1 MAVQIM
7 GVSMAKCIPTLILT
21 NELKSLILA
30 LKLLRQI
37 KQIFVVVIVVAVVIV
52 IFNNTV
58 ADNFSSNSLSSSLS
72 IPDILFILIIN

>member
-1 MAVQIM
+1 M

-52 IFNNTV
+52 IVNNTV
-58 ADNFSSNSLSSSLS
+58 ADNFLSNSLSSSLN

>member
-1 MAVQIM
+1 
-7 GVSMAKCIPTLILT
+7 MAKCIPTLILT

-37 KQIFVVVIVVAVVIV
+37 KQIFVVVIVVAVVVV

-58 ADNFSSNSLSSSLS
+58 ADNFLSNSLSSSLN
-72 IPDILFILIIN
+72 IPDILFILIMN

>member
-1 MAVQIM
+1 MQIM

-37 KQIFVVVIVVAVVIV
+37 KQIFVVVIVVAVVVV

-58 ADNFSSNSLSSSLS
+58 ADNFFSNSLSSSLN

>member
-1 MAVQIM
+1 MQIM

-37 KQIFVVVIVVAVVIV
+37 KQIFVVVIAVAVVVV
-52 IFNNTV
+52 IFSNTV
-58 ADNFSSNSLSSSLS
+58 ADNFLSNSLSSSLN

>member
-1 MAVQIM
+1 MQIM

-37 KQIFVVVIVVAVVIV
+37 KQIFVVVIVVAVVVV

-58 ADNFSSNSLSSSLS
+58 ADNFLSNSLSSSLN

>member
-1 MAVQIM
+1 MQIM

-37 KQIFVVVIVVAVVIV
+37 KQVFVVVIVVAVVVV

-58 ADNFSSNSLSSSLS
+58 ADNFLSNSLSSSLN

>member
-1 MAVQIM
+1 M

-37 KQIFVVVIVVAVVIV
+37 KQIFVVVIVVAAVVV

-58 ADNFSSNSLSSSLS
+58 ADNFLSNSLSSSLN

>member
-1 MAVQIM
+1 M

-37 KQIFVVVIVVAVVIV
+37 KQVFVVVIVVAVVVV

-58 ADNFSSNSLSSSLS
+58 ADNFLSNSLSSSLN

>member
-1 MAVQIM
+1 MQIM

-52 IFNNTV
+52 IVNNTV
-58 ADNFSSNSLSSSLS
+58 ADNFLSNSLSSSLN

>member
-1 MAVQIM
+1 MQIM

-37 KQIFVVVIVVAVVIV
+37 KQIFVVVIVVAVVV
-52 IFNNTV
+52 VLFNNTV
-58 ADNFSSNSLSSSLS
+58 ADNFLSNSLSSSLN

>member
-1 MAVQIM
+1 M

-37 KQIFVVVIVVAVVIV
+37 KQIFVVVIVVAVVVV

-58 ADNFSSNSLSSSLS
+58 ADNFLSNSLSSSLN

>member
-1 MAVQIM
+1 M

-37 KQIFVVVIVVAVVIV
+37 KQIFVVVIVVAVAVV

-58 ADNFSSNSLSSSLS
+58 ADNFLSNSLSSSLN

>member
-1 MAVQIM
+1 MS
-7 GVSMAKCIPTLILT
+7 VSMAKCIPTLILT

-37 KQIFVVVIVVAVVIV
+37 KQIFVVVIVVAVVVV

>member
-1 MAVQIM
+1 MQIM

-37 KQIFVVVIVVAVVIV
+37 KQIFVVVIVVAVAVV

-58 ADNFSSNSLSSSLS
+58 ADNFLSNSLSSSLN

>member
-1 MAVQIM
+1 MQIM

-37 KQIFVVVIVVAVVIV
+37 KQIFVVVIVVAVVV
-52 IFNNTV
+52 VLFNNTV
-58 ADNFSSNSLSSSLS
+58 ADNFLSNLLSSSLN

>member
-1 MAVQIM
+1 
-7 GVSMAKCIPTLILT
+7 MAKCIPTLILT

-37 KQIFVVVIVVAVVIV
+37 KQIFVVVIVVAVVVV